1 MLPLPLSLHPQIGNC
16 ERLAELYLSK
26 NAKFSSF
33 PAQAGQL
40 KALKE
45 LQARQCPALKS
56 LPNSASDWVSL
67 QELDLRAAKKQVCKL
82 APELVTTLENNNCK
96 IRGGIQKKAKGK
108 GKKAK

>member
-1 MLPLPLSLHPQIGNC
+1 M
-16 ERLAELYLSK
+16 YLSK